1 VARFENGQPDSLALA
16 MLGKPP
22 LSFSRNGMP
31 PYQRHIFVCTN
42 RRPADNP
49 KGCCALKGSEAVL
62 ERFKEELHR
71 RGLKGRLRANAAG
84 CLDACAFGTSVVVY
98 PEGVWYAGV
107 QVEDVLEIV
116 ESHLLGGTPVERLR
130 MKGTTG
136 ATPSE

>member
-1 VARFENGQPDSLALA
+1 

-22 LSFSRNGMP
+22 AVLEKSMP

-98 PEGVWYAGV
+98 PEGVWYGGV

-116 ESHLLGGTPVERLR
+116 ESHLVGGTPVERLR

-136 ATPSE
+136 TPPVGARDA